1 MSSRCLKCGLSDNME
16 RTDEVADQSACR
28 ESDQSVNQ
36 ESVKGVKDYFERIF
50 TDRKKSPRKK
60 MEENADLENYLD
72 CENSSSDPM
81 QFWRE
86 NQSRLPRLAVIAKQT
101 FCAPGSTAAVERIF
115 SIAGY
120 ILSQRRTRINDDNFQ
135 NQLFA
140 NVNMTF
146 QRFLAKG

>member
-1 MSSRCLKCGLSDNME
+1 MKLPISPLAENQINHLIRNRRKVSKIILNAFL
-16 RTDEVADQSACR
+16 RTE
-28 ESDQSVNQ
+28 
-36 ESVKGVKDYFERIF
+36 
-50 TDRKKSPRKK
+50 KKYPRKK
-60 MEENADLENYLD
+60 MEENAELENYLD
-72 CENSSSDPM
+72 CETSSSDPM

-120 ILSQRRTRINDDNFQ
+120 ILSQHRTITDCNFE

-140 NVNMTF
+140 NVNFDTPEHSGKKL
-146 QRFLAKG
+146 RLEN